1 MLGNQPGRGE
11 ATIKYF
17 PPEER
22 IYHRLGSGSSF
33 SVATAE
39 SCTGGN
45 VSARLTS
52 ISGSSA
58 YVLGGITAYA
68 NSAKKSL
75 LGVSSSIL
83 ATDGA
88 VSARCAKAMAE
99 GALRAYGADIAVSTT
114 GIAGPG
120 GATARKPVGLVYIAV
135 AGHGETAVE
144 EHHFAGDRAAVTKAA
159 TDRALEFL
167 FERIEEALG
176 ARVIY

>member
-1 MLGNQPGRGE
+1 MRAARRNQL
-11 ATIKYF
+11 IKYF

-22 IYHRLGSGSSF
+22 IHHRLGAGGSLT
-33 SVATAE
+33 VATAE

-52 ISGSSA
+52 ISGSSE

-68 NSAKKSL
+68 NSAKESL

-83 ATDGA
+83 ANDGA
-88 VSARCAKAMAE
+88 VSQRCAAAMAE
-99 GALRAYGADIAVSTT
+99 GALRAYEADIAVSTT

-120 GATARKPVGLVYIAV
+120 GATARKSVGLVYIAV
-135 AGHGETAVE
+135 AGHGETTVE
-144 EHHFAGDRAAVTKAA
+144 EHHFDGDRAAVTKAA
-159 TDRALEFL
+159 TDRALEML
-167 FERIEEALG
+167 YERIEDALG